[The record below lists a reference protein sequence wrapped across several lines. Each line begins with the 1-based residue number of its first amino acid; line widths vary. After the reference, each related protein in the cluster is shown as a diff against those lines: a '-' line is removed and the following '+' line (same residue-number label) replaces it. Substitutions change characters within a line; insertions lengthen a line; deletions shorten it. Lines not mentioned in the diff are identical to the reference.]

1 MQDIIL
7 IGAGGHAMSVVESV
21 DSSRQRI
28 YGFVD
33 AEKTGS
39 WLGLPILGRE
49 IQEVPNYKQYHYLV
63 AIGDVFQRREYYQTI
78 QSLGLKAAN
87 IIDSTAII
95 SPTVVMGVGNYVGK
109 LAIINAGTVIGNN
122 NLINT
127 KALLEHNCQVE
138 NHTNIS
144 TNTTLNG
151 DVVLEDGVFFGS
163 CSVSNGQLRFGEF
176 SIVGSGSVVIGDV
189 EPHTTV
195 VGAPARVIKK
205 NGRPV

>member
-21 DSSRQRI
+21 DHSRQRI
-28 YGFVD
+28 CGFVD
-33 AEKTGS
+33 TEKTGS
-39 WLGLPILGRE
+39 WLGIPILGRE
-49 IQEVPNYKQYHYLV
+49 IREILNYKQYHYLV
-63 AIGDVFQRREYYQTI
+63 AIGDVFQRRKYYHTI
-78 QSLGLKAAN
+78 QDLGLRVAN
-87 IIDSTAII
+87 IIDPTAII
-95 SPTVVMGVGNYVGK
+95 SPTVVIGAGNYVGK
-109 LAIINAGTVIGNN
+109 LAIINSGVTIGNN

-127 KALLEHNCQVE
+127 KALLEHNCRIE

-163 CSVSNGQLRFGEF
+163 CAVSNGQVRFGEF
-176 SIVGSGSVVIGDV
+176 SVVGSGSVVIGDV
-189 EPHTTV
+189 EPYTTV